1 MKTSKDPRHQA
12 RRLAFAVVHALINSA
27 GSDYEDKFQQV
38 KESSLD
44 SLQID
49 IIDKEL
55 FEGIA
60 YGVIK
65 EKDSLIALVE
75 KYCTEWPVDKLYKT
89 DFDIL
94 MIAFYEIGQKKAPLK
109 VIIDEA
115 VELAKE
121 FGEEESAKFVNGVL
135 AGIANDKSRE
145 S

>member
-12 RRLAFAVVHALINSA
+12 RRLAFAVIHAQLNSIH
-27 GSDYEDKFQQV
+27 SEYSDKFLQV
-38 KESSLD
+38 KNSSLEN
-44 SLQID
+44 LEID

-55 FEGIA
+55 FENIA
-60 YGVIK
+60 KGVIA
-65 EKDSLIALVE
+65 EKDNLVKMVE
-75 KYCTEWPVDKLYKT
+75 KYCTDWPVDKLYKT

-94 MIAFYEIGQKKAPLK
+94 IMAFYEINQEKVPLK
-109 VIIDEA
+109 VIIDEV

-135 AGIANDKSRE
+135 AGIANEKSNK